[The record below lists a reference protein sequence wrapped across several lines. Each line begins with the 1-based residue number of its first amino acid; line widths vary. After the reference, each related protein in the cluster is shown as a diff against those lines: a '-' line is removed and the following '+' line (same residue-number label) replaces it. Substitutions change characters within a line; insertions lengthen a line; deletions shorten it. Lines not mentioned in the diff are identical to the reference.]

1 MDGFEDYFGECTE
14 TTIKDNFVIVYEV
27 KKTEKIF

>member
-1 MDGFEDYFGECTE
+1 MDVFEDYFGECTE